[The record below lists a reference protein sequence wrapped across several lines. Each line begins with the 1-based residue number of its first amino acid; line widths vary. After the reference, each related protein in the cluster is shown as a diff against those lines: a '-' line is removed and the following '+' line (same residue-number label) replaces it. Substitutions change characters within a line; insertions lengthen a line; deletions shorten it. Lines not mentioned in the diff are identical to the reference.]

1 MLQPHVSFLLGG
13 QFNSVLLSCSISL
26 RLGTRKGSDSC
37 HVVVLFKSSQRSS
50 LLSHLS
56 SHAPAALAA
65 GMFLYHQAY
74 VLADI
79 DIILLLIPAELCGVG
94 KFLVLRHSLLRFRNL
109 SRALSLEL
117 SAVWFPTTVSVHGG
131 YKQYVSIKTKTKKPE
146 RHLTGLHFCI
156 GSQVDNCSHTLHSCR
171 MYHCYGPFD
180 GSEGLSSNGN
190 PYHTH
195 HTCTV
200 SLLCARADE
209 LGDSISD

>member
-1 MLQPHVSFLLGG
+1 MGPFYVFIFLWVFCLH
-13 QFNSVLLSCSISL
+13 I

-146 RHLTGLHFCI
+146 RHLSGLLIHQRAHSSDTFYRSGEC
-156 GSQVDNCSHTLHSCR
+156 GSSYPPENLCR
-171 MYHCYGPFD
+171 N
-180 GSEGLSSNGN
+180 EGL
-190 PYHTH
+190 
-195 HTCTV
+195 
-200 SLLCARADE
+200 
-209 LGDSISD
+209 